1 MVLIEASTCY
11 QHLKVQDGYTMKS
24 NTVSVLDTPDVN
36 FEIMNDLLSSKFSA
50 WSKHCSQF
58 YNDLLDLIVDT
69 KMLLAKNILKAS
81 ALITDLQMLSTRV
94 PYEGKLVDMTE
105 ELYLWV
111 SMSPSGYELK
121 DFFTPPDN

>member
-1 MVLIEASTCY
+1 MLSSTIS
-11 QHLKVQDGYTMKS
+11 KS
-24 NTVSVLDTPDVN
+24 DIPDVD
-36 FEIMNDLLSSKFSA
+36 FEIMNDLLSSKFAA

-121 DFFTPPDN
+121 DFFTPPDNQLTLF

>member
-1 MVLIEASTCY
+1 
-11 QHLKVQDGYTMKS
+11 MKS

>member
-1 MVLIEASTCY
+1 
-11 QHLKVQDGYTMKS
+11 MKS
-24 NTVSVLDTPDVN
+24 NNVSVLDTPDVN
-36 FEIMNDLLSSKFSA
+36 FEIMNDLLSSKFAA

-94 PYEGKLVDMTE
+94 PFEGKLVDMTE

-111 SMSPSGYELK
+111 SMSPSGYELR
-121 DFFTPPDN
+121 DFFTPPNN